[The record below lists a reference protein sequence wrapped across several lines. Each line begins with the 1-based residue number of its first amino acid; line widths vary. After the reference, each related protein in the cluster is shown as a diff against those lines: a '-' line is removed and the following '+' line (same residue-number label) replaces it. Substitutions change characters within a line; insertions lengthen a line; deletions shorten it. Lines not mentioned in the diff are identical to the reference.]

1 MINTFGVLRR
11 QPKSRGFVTMNSTFN
26 PTFEDAILTT
36 NGDQLK
42 PIKVGIIGEDGSVLE
57 VITLE
62 ELARYGCNQE
72 IFMHNY
78 AQTGEVECEFTVCA
92 KADKLLTK
100 MVHFRQQQRTQKS
113 TN

>member
-1 MINTFGVLRR
+1 
-11 QPKSRGFVTMNSTFN
+11 MNSTFN
-26 PTFEDAILTT
+26 PTLEDAILTT
-36 NGDQLK
+36 NADQLRS
-42 PIKVGIIGEDGSVLE
+42 IKVGIINESGFVLE

-72 IFMHNY
+72 LFMHNY

-100 MVHFRQQQRTQKS
+100 IAYFRQQQNDQRAAVCD
-113 TN
+113 